1 MIERVLND
9 FDIDQIANSGQ
20 CFRFHRVGDKSYNLI
35 AGTHLLNIQQNGRT
49 VRFDCDEDEFN
60 AIWRPYFDLDADY
73 GRCKAAVAKRDTYL
87 QNAVAYG
94 GGLRILR
101 QDLWETILCFIISQ
115 QNNIARI
122 TKCVENLC
130 SLFGETCY
138 NKSEQVYNSIPTA
151 ERLAACTPEDLAP
164 VRLGYRAKYIHRL
177 IQDVLAGNVSLES
190 LAALPPDE
198 AMTALTSLYGIGPKV
213 ANCVCLFGLH
223 HIDAFPVDTWIE
235 QILTKEYLPKHPI
248 RYRRL
253 PKSRLYTTIIQDF
266 FGSYKGYAGVM
277 QQYIFYYERSIRN
290 GKS

>member
-1 MIERVLND
+1 MIERILND

-164 VRLGYRAKYIHRL
+164 VRRCRMYCRPRQNTVNRYCHGSRFRPYDCWFSNPFRQSSYMQKTC
-177 IQDVLAGNVSLES
+177 VSLPCVYRVFLHS
-190 LAALPPDE
+190 GGR
-198 AMTALTSLYGIGPKV
+198 TAVP
-213 ANCVCLFGLH
+213 
-223 HIDAFPVDTWIE
+223 
-235 QILTKEYLPKHPI
+235 
-248 RYRRL
+248 
-253 PKSRLYTTIIQDF
+253 
-266 FGSYKGYAGVM
+266 
-277 QQYIFYYERSIRN
+277 
-290 GKS
+290 

>member
-9 FDIDQIANSGQ
+9 FDIDQIASSGQ

-151 ERLAACTPEDLAP
+151 
-164 VRLGYRAKYIHRL
+164 
-177 IQDVLAGNVSLES
+177 
-190 LAALPPDE
+190 
-198 AMTALTSLYGIGPKV
+198 
-213 ANCVCLFGLH
+213 CL
-223 HIDAFPVDTWIE
+223 
-235 QILTKEYLPKHPI
+235 
-248 RYRRL
+248 
-253 PKSRLYTTIIQDF
+253 LYTSPSPRDTI
-266 FGSYKGYAGVM
+266 
-277 QQYIFYYERSIRN
+277 RSRMP
-290 GKS
+290 

>member
-35 AGTHLLNIQQNGRT
+35 AGTHLLNIQQNGRI

-73 GRCKAAVAKRDTYL
+73 GRYKAAVAKRDIYL

-130 SLFGETCY
+130 SLSGKPVIIRVNRYTIAFPRQSAWRRARPRILRRCA
-138 NKSEQVYNSIPTA
+138 SATA
-151 ERLAACTPEDLAP
+151 PNTFALRPGRSRP
-164 VRLGYRAKYIHRL
+164 VRSIWKLSG
-177 IQDVLAGNVSLES
+177 
-190 LAALPPDE
+190 
-198 AMTALTSLYGIGPKV
+198 
-213 ANCVCLFGLH
+213 
-223 HIDAFPVDTWIE
+223 TWI
-235 QILTKEYLPKHPI
+235 TPAP
-248 RYRRL
+248 R
-253 PKSRLYTTIIQDF
+253 PNCC
-266 FGSYKGYAGVM
+266 V
-277 QQYIFYYERSIRN
+277 
-290 GKS
+290 

>member
-1 MIERVLND
+1 MIERILND

-151 ERLAACTPEDLAP
+151 ERGGVHARGSCAGAP
-164 VRLGYRAKYIHRL
+164 
-177 IQDVLAGNVSLES
+177 
-190 LAALPPDE
+190 
-198 AMTALTSLYGIGPKV
+198 
-213 ANCVCLFGLH
+213 
-223 HIDAFPVDTWIE
+223 
-235 QILTKEYLPKHPI
+235 
-248 RYRRL
+248 RL
-253 PKSRLYTTIIQDF
+253 PRQIHLRRGTAGRVRCGRSGSGPAHGLCSR
-266 FGSYKGYAGVM
+266 
-277 QQYIFYYERSIRN
+277 
-290 GKS
+290 

>member
-122 TKCVENLC
+122 TRCVENLC
-130 SLFGETCY
+130 SLFGEICY

-151 ERLAACTPEDLAP
+151 ERLATCTPEDLAP
-164 VRLGYRAKYIHRL
+164 VRLGYRAKYICAAARQVASGEVDLEAIRHMDYARAKAELLRL
-177 IQDVLAGNVSLES
+177 TGV
-190 LAALPPDE
+190 
-198 AMTALTSLYGIGPKV
+198 GIKV
-213 ANCVCLFGLH
+213 AECICLFALH
-223 HIDAFPVDTWIE
+223 HIDAFPVDTHIR
-235 QILTKEYLPKHPI
+235 QMLDAHYPKGFPLK
-248 RYRRL
+248 R
-253 PKSRLYTTIIQDF
+253 
-266 FGSYKGYAGVM
+266 YKGFAGVM
-277 QQYIFYYERSIRN
+277 QQYAFYYELSL
-290 GKS
+290 KD

>member
-20 CFRFHRVGDKSYNLI
+20 CFRFHRVGDKSYDLI

-73 GRCKAAVAKRDTYL
+73 GRCKAAVAKRDIYL

-130 SLFGETCY
+130 SLSGKPVIIGVNRYTIAFPRQSVWRRARPRTLRRCG
-138 NKSEQVYNSIPTA
+138 SATA
-151 ERLAACTPEDLAP
+151 PNTFALRPGRSRP
-164 VRLGYRAKYIHRL
+164 VRLIWKLSG
-177 IQDVLAGNVSLES
+177 
-190 LAALPPDE
+190 
-198 AMTALTSLYGIGPKV
+198 
-213 ANCVCLFGLH
+213 
-223 HIDAFPVDTWIE
+223 TWI
-235 QILTKEYLPKHPI
+235 TPAPKP
-248 RYRRL
+248 
-253 PKSRLYTTIIQDF
+253 SCC
-266 FGSYKGYAGVM
+266 A
-277 QQYIFYYERSIRN
+277 
-290 GKS
+290 

>member
-9 FDIDQIANSGQ
+9 FDIDQITNSGQ

-35 AGTHLLNIQQNGRT
+35 AGTHLLNIQQNGRI

-164 VRLGYRAKYIHRL
+164 
-177 IQDVLAGNVSLES
+177 
-190 LAALPPDE
+190 
-198 AMTALTSLYGIGPKV
+198 
-213 ANCVCLFGLH
+213 
-223 HIDAFPVDTWIE
+223 
-235 QILTKEYLPKHPI
+235 
-248 RYRRL
+248 RL
-253 PKSRLYTTIIQDF
+253 PRQIYLRRGTAGHVRCGRSGSGPAYGLRSR
-266 FGSYKGYAGVM
+266 
-277 QQYIFYYERSIRN
+277 
-290 GKS
+290 

>member
-35 AGTHLLNIQQNGRT
+35 AGTYLLNIEQNGRT

-122 TKCVENLC
+122 TRCVENLC

-151 ERLAACTPEDLAP
+151 ERLAA
-164 VRLGYRAKYIHRL
+164 
-177 IQDVLAGNVSLES
+177 
-190 LAALPPDE
+190 
-198 AMTALTSLYGIGPKV
+198 
-213 ANCVCLFGLH
+213 
-223 HIDAFPVDTWIE
+223 
-235 QILTKEYLPKHPI
+235 
-248 RYRRL
+248 
-253 PKSRLYTTIIQDF
+253 
-266 FGSYKGYAGVM
+266 
-277 QQYIFYYERSIRN
+277 
-290 GKS
+290 

>member
-1 MIERVLND
+1 MIERILND

-151 ERLAACTPEDLAP
+151 ERLAACTPE
-164 VRLGYRAKYIHRL
+164 
-177 IQDVLAGNVSLES
+177 
-190 LAALPPDE
+190 
-198 AMTALTSLYGIGPKV
+198 V
-213 ANCVCLFGLH
+213 AECICLFALH
-223 HIDAFPVDTWIE
+223 HIDAFPIDTHI
-235 QILTKEYLPKHPI
+235 QQMLDTHYPKGFPLK
-248 RYRRL
+248 R
-253 PKSRLYTTIIQDF
+253 
-266 FGSYKGYAGVM
+266 YKGFAGVM
-277 QQYIFYYERSIRN
+277 QQYAFYYELSLK
-290 GKS
+290 G

>member
-73 GRCKAAVAKRDTYL
+73 GRCKAAVAKRDIYL
-87 QNAVAYG
+87 
-94 GGLRILR
+94 

-130 SLFGETCY
+130 SLFGEICY

-151 ERLAACTPEDLAP
+151 ERLAVCTPEDLAP
-164 VRLGYRAKYIHRL
+164 VRLGYRAKYI
-177 IQDVLAGNVSLES
+177 
-190 LAALPPDE
+190 
-198 AMTALTSLYGIGPKV
+198 
-213 ANCVCLFGLH
+213 CV
-223 HIDAFPVDTWIE
+223 
-235 QILTKEYLPKHPI
+235 
-248 RYRRL
+248 R
-253 PKSRLYTTIIQDF
+253 
-266 FGSYKGYAGVM
+266 
-277 QQYIFYYERSIRN
+277 
-290 GKS
+290 

>member
-1 MIERVLND
+1 MIERILND
-9 FDIDQIANSGQ
+9 FDIDQITNSGQ

-130 SLFGETCY
+130 SLFGKPVIIRVNRYTIAFPR
-138 NKSEQVYNSIPTA
+138 QRPGGVHA
-151 ERLAACTPEDLAP
+151 EDLAP
-164 VRLGYRAKYIHRL
+164 VRLGYRAKYICAAARQVASGAVDLEAVRHMDYAHAKAELLRL
-177 IQDVLAGNVSLES
+177 TGV
-190 LAALPPDE
+190 
-198 AMTALTSLYGIGPKV
+198 GIKV
-213 ANCVCLFGLH
+213 AECICLFALH
-223 HIDAFPVDTWIE
+223 HIDAFPIDTHI
-235 QILTKEYLPKHPI
+235 QQMLDAHYPKGFPLK
-248 RYRRL
+248 R
-253 PKSRLYTTIIQDF
+253 
-266 FGSYKGYAGVM
+266 YKGFAGVM
-277 QQYIFYYERSIRN
+277 QQYAFYYELSL
-290 GKS
+290 KD

>member
-20 CFRFHRVGDKSYNLI
+20 CFRFRRVGDKSYDLI
-35 AGTHLLNIQQNGRT
+35 AGTHLLNIQQNGQT
-49 VRFDCDEDEFN
+49 VRFDCDEDEFSV
-60 AIWRPYFDLDADY
+60 IWRPYSDLDAD
-73 GRCKAAVAKRDTYL
+73 
-87 QNAVAYG
+87 YG

-164 VRLGYRAKYIHRL
+164 VRLGYRAKYICAAARQVASGAVDLEAVRHMDYAHAKAELLRL
-177 IQDVLAGNVSLES
+177 TGV
-190 LAALPPDE
+190 
-198 AMTALTSLYGIGPKV
+198 GIKV
-213 ANCVCLFGLH
+213 AECICLFALH
-223 HIDAFPVDTWIE
+223 HIDAFPIDTHI
-235 QILTKEYLPKHPI
+235 QQMLDTHYPKGFPLK
-248 RYRRL
+248 R
-253 PKSRLYTTIIQDF
+253 
-266 FGSYKGYAGVM
+266 YKGFAGVM
-277 QQYIFYYERSIRN
+277 QQYAFYYELSL
-290 GKS
+290 KD